1 MSGEGLA
8 EAEAGRHRAGVSG
21 SSLEASVA
29 GQSEHWRV
37 KGWGQRREASDYIEC
52 GRSP

>member
-1 MSGEGLA
+1 MLGEGPA

-21 SSLEASVA
+21 SSLEANMA
-29 GQSEHWRV
+29 GQSEHWTVR
-37 KGWGQRREASDYIEC
+37 GWGQRREGSDYIEC